1 MRASEF
7 IVEYETRNLLYHGV
21 PDGKTVSK
29 ILNSGFIKPQQAF
42 DLDQDFEQSRGEKS
56 PDRISLTR
64 DQFLHFP
71 YGKAVAQF
79 VIDRDELKRA
89 GYKIKPVVGA
99 AVAQMYGTN
108 KGETEEQVYKPI
120 PVRAPFVVG
129 FQYDPKLEVPKT
141 VLKKFQ
147 ALGIQPMPWKQT
159 WNPDDYKDYVPPIK
173 KTKNK
178 YDPDRLTVRGNSY
191 MSGGVEYPANEWY
204 IGYEPVTE
212 PGAQYVFVQP
222 SKNKKYLEDL
232 LVKMKERLANQ
243 QSWDDLLPQ
252 DKFGKDWKK
261 GRYRIQHGTPEYDQI

>member
-1 MRASEF
+1 VRAKEF

-21 PDGKTVSK
+21 PDGKTIGK
-29 ILNSGFIKPQQAF
+29 ILSSGYINPQEAF
-42 DLDQDFEQSRGEKS
+42 DLDQDVEQSRGEES

-71 YGKAVAQF
+71 YGGAVAQF
-79 VIDRDELKRA
+79 VIDRDALKIY

-99 AVAQMYGTN
+99 GVPNMYGSN

-120 PVRAPFVVG
+120 PIRAPFVVG
-129 FQYDPKLEVPKT
+129 FQYDPKLEIPKT
-141 VLKKFQ
+141 VLKKFEK
-147 ALGIQPMPWKQT
+147 LGITPMPWKQP
-159 WNPDDYKDYVPPIK
+159 WKDDDVEYVPPIG

-232 LVKMKERLANQ
+232 LIKMKERMANQ
-243 QSWDDLLPQ
+243 QTWDDLLPQ
-252 DKFGKDWKK
+252 DKYAKDWKQ
-261 GRYRIQHGTPEYDQI
+261 GRYRVKHGSPEYDKA

>member
-1 MRASEF
+1 VRAKEF

-21 PDGKTVSK
+21 PDGKTIGK
-29 ILNSGFIKPQQAF
+29 ILSSGYINPQEAF
-42 DLDQDFEQSRGEKS
+42 DLDQDVEQSRGEES

-71 YGKAVAQF
+71 YGGAVAQF
-79 VIDRDELKRA
+79 VIDRDALKIY

-99 AVAQMYGTN
+99 AVPNMYGSN

-120 PVRAPFVVG
+120 PIRAPFVVG
-129 FQYDPKLEVPKT
+129 FQYDPKLEIPKT
-141 VLKKFQ
+141 VLKKFEK
-147 ALGIQPMPWKQT
+147 LGITPMPWKQP
-159 WNPDDYKDYVPPIK
+159 WKDDDVEYVPPIG

-212 PGAQYVFVQP
+212 PGAQYVLVQP

-232 LVKMKERLANQ
+232 LIKMKERMANQ
-243 QSWDDLLPQ
+243 QTWDDLLPQ
-252 DKFGKDWKK
+252 DKYAKDWKQ
-261 GRYRIQHGTPEYDQI
+261 GRYRVKHGSPEYDKA